1 MPAVQ
6 GSAGLVGAA
15 RSLWES
21 SVAIGRASALEEG
34 VGGGGGGEGEVAPS
48 GAAGPAVST
57 VLVAAVHAWAA
68 GKSFAEAWQLCAGEL
83 FEGELVRSLRQL
95 DELLRQLVKAAQ
107 VLGDAWLVGRFEA
120 CSVAI
125 HRGVPFAGSLYA

>member
-1 MPAVQ
+1 MQ

-15 RSLWES
+15 RSLRES
-21 SVAIGRASALEEG
+21 SAAIGRASALEAPHEG
-34 VGGGGGGEGEVAPS
+34 GRVAGEAELAQS
-48 GAAGPAVST
+48 GPAVST
-57 VLVAAVHAWAA
+57 VLIPAVHAWAS
-68 GKSFAEAWQLCAGEL
+68 GRSFAEAWELCAGEL

-107 VLGDAWLVGRFEA
+107 VLGDASLVERFER
-120 CSVAI
+120 CMEAI